1 MTYYS
6 QPQPET
12 PARRQQGQV
21 CRLQKTISAVLV
33 AAGSS
38 TRMGFDKLSFD
49 LGGETVLHRSIRAFD
64 QCPQIGEIVLVAGK
78 NRAFVEQQVVGCT
91 KPVQIVAG
99 GATRAESAK
108 NGVLAAHGELVAVHD
123 AARPFVSPAVIA
135 AVLEAAARCGA
146 AAPAVPVKDTIKQA
160 VPGDGKTVPEACL
173 VHSTPDRSTLY
184 AVQTP
189 QCFDRTQYLAA
200 LQELDAEKARLVTD
214 DCSLFELTGRSVQL
228 TQGDYANLKITTRED
243 LPRPVQ
249 KEETRMRIGH
259 GYDVHRLV
267 EGRKLILGGVEIPF
281 EKGLLGHS
289 DADVLAH
296 AVMDAV
302 LGAAALGDI
311 GQHFPDNDPAYAGA
325 DSLELARHV
334 ARILSEHGYRVENID
349 ATILCQRPKL
359 APHIPAMRA
368 NLAAAFGLPVD
379 AVSVKAT
386 TEEHLGF
393 TGEGLGI
400 AAHAVALIETR
411 SQECASM
418 TLNAIIANF
427 QTFKL
432 VDLLDIII
440 IAFLI
445 YQLLGIVNRTR
456 AGQLFKGA
464 LLVMAVYL
472 VAETL
477 NMRTV
482 TWLLNSLLQV
492 GLLTLV
498 VLFQPEIRRAL
509 ERMGQTD
516 QWAAK
521 LFNVKGRYNDP
532 SLKGAWRSAIIA
544 ICDAAERFSETKTGA
559 LIVLERH
566 TNLSEIV
573 RTGTPVNSAVNL
585 EVLGTIFYEG
595 TPLHD
600 GAAII
605 ENGRIKAAGC
615 VLPLSNNLDLGKDMG
630 TRHRACLGIA
640 ENSDAIA
647 IVVSE
652 ETGIISMAKNGVLI
666 RHFDRQT
673 LYTRLIDEMIPKEPV
688 VEKSTA
694 DTWKDRAKSLMKWVS
709 QKGEDEQQ

>member
-33 AAGSS
+33 A
-38 TRMGFDKLSFD
+38 
-49 LGGETVLHRSIRAFD
+49 
-64 QCPQIGEIVLVAGK
+64 GK
-78 NRAFVEQQVVGCT
+78 NRAFVEQQAVGCT

-173 VHSTPDRSTLY
+173 VRSTPDRSTLY

-189 QCFDRTQYLAA
+189 QCFDRAQYLAA

-334 ARILSEHGYRVENID
+334 ARILSEHDYRVENID

-411 SQECASM
+411 
-418 TLNAIIANF
+418 
-427 QTFKL
+427 
-432 VDLLDIII
+432 
-440 IAFLI
+440 
-445 YQLLGIVNRTR
+445 
-456 AGQLFKGA
+456 
-464 LLVMAVYL
+464 
-472 VAETL
+472 
-477 NMRTV
+477 
-482 TWLLNSLLQV
+482 
-492 GLLTLV
+492 
-498 VLFQPEIRRAL
+498 
-509 ERMGQTD
+509 
-516 QWAAK
+516 
-521 LFNVKGRYNDP
+521 
-532 SLKGAWRSAIIA
+532 
-544 ICDAAERFSETKTGA
+544 
-559 LIVLERH
+559 
-566 TNLSEIV
+566 
-573 RTGTPVNSAVNL
+573 
-585 EVLGTIFYEG
+585 
-595 TPLHD
+595 
-600 GAAII
+600 
-605 ENGRIKAAGC
+605 
-615 VLPLSNNLDLGKDMG
+615 
-630 TRHRACLGIA
+630 
-640 ENSDAIA
+640 
-647 IVVSE
+647 
-652 ETGIISMAKNGVLI
+652 
-666 RHFDRQT
+666 
-673 LYTRLIDEMIPKEPV
+673 
-688 VEKSTA
+688 
-694 DTWKDRAKSLMKWVS
+694 
-709 QKGEDEQQ
+709 